1 MTACCEDWIIRQH
14 KVPIPGELDELY
26 FSLLF
31 SAKSICRSWS
41 QTFHGLAEYLPG
53 EALLCPNCNRTWD
66 TTITGTTTVSNHNL
80 VILISKT
87 HVHVLPSNYK
97 MKEIMYV
104 REERH
109 TCQQLQSDLLKSHES
124 KSHESDK
131 RGQGTSQELWVNFK
145 THESRIESQISEIQE
160 SHVKLY
166 FTIIGESWVKSQF
179 IFRVTSQY
187 FKSSPSSHVISIGLL
202 MSPEGALD

>member
-1 MTACCEDWIIRQH
+1 MNYIFPYC
-14 KVPIPGELDELY
+14 
-26 FSLLF
+26 FLL
-31 SAKSICRSWS
+31 KSICRSWS

-80 VILISKT
+80 IILISKT
-87 HVHVLPSNYK
+87 HVHVLPSYYK

-124 KSHESDK
+124 KSRESDK
-131 RGQGTSQELWVNFK
+131 RGQGTSQESWVNFK
-145 THESRIESQISEIQE
+145 TYDLWVKNRESNIWDSRVTCQIIFYNHWRVMSQE
-160 SHVKLY
+160 SIH
-166 FTIIGESWVKSQF
+166 F
-179 IFRVTSQY
+179 
-187 FKSSPSSHVISIGLL
+187 
-202 MSPEGALD
+202 

>member
-1 MTACCEDWIIRQH
+1 MNYIFPSC
-14 KVPIPGELDELY
+14 
-26 FSLLF
+26 FLL
-31 SAKSICRSWS
+31 KSICRSWS
-41 QTFHGLAEYLPG
+41 QTFHVLAEYLPG

-87 HVHVLPSNYK
+87 HVHVLPSYYK

-109 TCQQLQSDLLKSHES
+109 TCQQSQSDLLKSHES
-124 KSHESDK
+124 KSRESDK
-131 RGQGTSQELWVNFK
+131 RGQGTSQESWVNFK

-160 SHVKLY
+160 SHVKL
-166 FTIIGESWVKSQF
+166 FLQSLESHESRVNSF
-179 IFRVTSQY
+179 FRVTSQY
-187 FKSSPSSHVISIGLL
+187 YKTSPSSHVISII